1 MTPRM
6 DARPFFYR
14 QSEGIRVTVR
24 PTYLRDQSRP
34 YAGQYVFAY
43 HVRIENVGEQAAQL
57 LSRRWD
63 IHDAIGEDTV
73 VEGEGV
79 VGEQPVIAPGRVHE
93 YRSFCVLKSP
103 RGSMVGHYHFS
114 RADGTHFDAQ
124 IPQFELSVS
133 GEAGDAGETGER
145 GPSRDA

>member
-1 MTPRM
+1 MQP
-6 DARPFFYR
+6 RPFFYR

-24 PTYLRDQSRP
+24 PAYLREQSRP
-34 YAGQYVFAY
+34 DAAQYVFAY

-57 LSRRWD
+57 LTRRWQ
-63 IHDAIGEDTV
+63 IHDAIGEDNV

-103 RGSMVGHYHFS
+103 RGSMEGQYRFA
-114 RADGTHFDAQ
+114 RADGTRFEAQ
-124 IPQFELSVS
+124 IPKFDLS
-133 GEAGDAGETGER
+133 ATGETAG
-145 GPSRDA
+145 GA